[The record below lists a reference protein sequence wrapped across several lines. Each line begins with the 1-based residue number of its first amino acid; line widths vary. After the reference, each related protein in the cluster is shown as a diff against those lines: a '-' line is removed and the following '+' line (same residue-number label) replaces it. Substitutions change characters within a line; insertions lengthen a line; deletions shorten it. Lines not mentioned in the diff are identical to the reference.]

1 MKSILLLAVMLLQ
14 AQAPANPG
22 AESSTASI
30 EGVVVDGDMKPVAGA
45 EVSAYWDPMPMM
57 YMPDRVPRAF
67 SDSSGKFLISKLE
80 PGGYHVYVVA
90 AGFVAQ
96 YYDAKAGGS
105 NGLATSARLLVTA
118 GQNLV

>member
-1 MKSILLLAVMLLQ
+1 
-14 AQAPANPG
+14 
-22 AESSTASI
+22 
-30 EGVVVDGDMKPVAGA
+30 
-45 EVSAYWDPMPMM
+45 
-57 YMPDRVPRAF
+57 MPDRVPRAF